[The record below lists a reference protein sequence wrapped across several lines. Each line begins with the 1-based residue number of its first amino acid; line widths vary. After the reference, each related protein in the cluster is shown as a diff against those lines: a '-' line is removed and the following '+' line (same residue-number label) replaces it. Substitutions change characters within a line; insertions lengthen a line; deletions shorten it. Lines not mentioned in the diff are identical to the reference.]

1 MSESPPDKAEVAAE
15 IATRLKLMADRATG
29 AGLPL
34 VAYLLDLVRVEAERE
49 ADLRM
54 KRVDP
59 PK

>member
-1 MSESPPDKAEVAAE
+1 
-15 IATRLKLMADRATG
+15 MADRATG